1 MYQPGDDA
9 SHLIVN
15 PRPCTECE
23 GEGRVCVGVDPITY
37 SGSGD
42 SPRFRDVYRACSHC
56 DGTGEEPAIRCAE
69 CGEVDVAAEDD
80 WCEACQIAEARGIF
94 V

>member
-9 SHLIVN
+9 SHLLTN
-15 PRPCTECE
+15 DTPCTECE
-23 GEGRVCVGVDPITY
+23 GEGRVCVGVDPDTY

-56 DGTGEEPAIRCAE
+56 DGSGTEPTYYCND
-69 CGEVDVAAEDD
+69 CDDVRVAEDGD
-80 WCEACQIAEARGIF
+80 QCEACGIAEARGIF